1 MRPLRPYEIKP
12 HGSYEPKPERG
23 AYLRREPKGD
33 PDVLLFSFPDGE
45 REIFAAADLLSV
57 QGYTARIAVV
67 SDAALFLKQE
77 ANYRNG
83 ILRTDPRR
91 VWGLP

>member
-33 PDVLLFSFPDGE
+33 PDVLLFSFPDG
-45 REIFAAADLLSV
+45 
-57 QGYTARIAVV
+57 
-67 SDAALFLKQE
+67 
-77 ANYRNG
+77 
-83 ILRTDPRR
+83 
-91 VWGLP
+91 

>member
-45 REIFAAADLLSV
+45 REKFLDWLFGFEYDGLGV
-57 QGYTARIAVV
+57 RTARLHECRSVRYLV
-67 SDAALFLKQE
+67 SASESELQ
-77 ANYRNG
+77 
-83 ILRTDPRR
+83 
-91 VWGLP
+91 